1 MNHILCAT
9 DGSEYAFRAIEFASK
24 LAVAMET
31 RLTIVAVR
39 LYIGGPSSVTD
50 VWTHEE
56 ARDYLS
62 KASEIVRGQ
71 GFAQAVL
78 VLLRSRDVAYAIIE
92 YAEKHDVDHIVVGS
106 RGAGGIK
113 RFETGSVSDEVIRKS
128 YCPVTIVP

>member
-1 MNHILCAT
+1 
-9 DGSEYAFRAIEFASK
+9 
-24 LAVAMET
+24 
-31 RLTIVAVR
+31 
-39 LYIGGPSSVTD
+39 VTD

-78 VLLRSRDVAYAIIE
+78 VLLRSRDGAYAIID
-92 YAEKHDVDHIVVGS
+92 YAETHDVDHIVVGS